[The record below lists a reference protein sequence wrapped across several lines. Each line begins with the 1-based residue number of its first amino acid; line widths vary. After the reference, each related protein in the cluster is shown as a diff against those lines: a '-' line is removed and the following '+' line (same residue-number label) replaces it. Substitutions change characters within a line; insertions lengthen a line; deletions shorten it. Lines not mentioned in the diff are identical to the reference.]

1 MRKVGGSAVCDGLA
15 EELIDL
21 EIPGRFDKDKATE
34 RSCSDDEDGW
44 VFRIYAYGRSEGL
57 MEQGFSEER
66 TEDDEAQDCSTAGM
80 KGGGVVSNARIDSS
94 GAHGSA
100 ASGFIVV
107 RASENMF
114 QGSTGC
120 FEWDA
125 GYFLAEY
132 ILNHPDEFQNHVV
145 LELGAGSGAMGA
157 IVSRVLERKCP
168 VICTDGD
175 VRTLEN
181 CRKNLQ
187 ENNAMS
193 SNIYLKQFQWETGW
207 AEVAEL
213 VGKCSDKF
221 NTNGL
226 IILGADLL
234 YDPCI
239 IPVIVPLLRN
249 ALLYHSG
256 TNCAYLATARRSEET
271 MKKILN
277 AVEQEED
284 LIMEDISGEAYECIE
299 SREAIRFFHIPSLD
313 EARESIVLHRLNI
326 KR

>member
-1 MRKVGGSAVCDGLA
+1 MRRVEGSAVCDGLA

-21 EIPGRFDKDKATE
+21 EIRGRFDKDKPTE
-34 RSCSDDEDGW
+34 KDCSDDEDGW

-57 MEQGFSEER
+57 VEQGFLEKR
-66 TEDDEAQDCSTAGM
+66 NDDAQDCSTEDLR
-80 KGGGVVSNARIDSS
+80 NACIDSS
-94 GAHGSA
+94 GAHGSGV
-100 ASGFIVV
+100 SGFLLV

-132 ILNHPDEFQNHVV
+132 ILNYPEEFQNHVV

-157 IVSRVLERKCP
+157 IVSRVLERRCP
-168 VICTDGD
+168 IICTDGD

-193 SNIYLKQFQWETGW
+193 SNIHLKQFQWESGW
-207 AEVAEL
+207 TEVAEF
-213 VGKCSDKF
+213 VGKCSNEFDS
-221 NTNGL
+221 NGI

-249 ALLYHSG
+249 ALLHHGG

-271 MKKILN
+271 MKKFLDT
-277 AVEQEED
+277 VDQEED
-284 LIMEDISGEAYECIE
+284 LIMEDISGEAYECFE

-313 EARESIVLHRLNI
+313 EAKDRKSIVLHRLTI